1 MVDTENLH
9 TSINN
14 ALINIEN
21 LKRWLVKIEQEFTDD
36 NYPNWHFDVVIKGT
50 FSNNPVGFVMGKTI
64 EKGLNIPVCLEVKFN
79 CCDKSTTIININWMK
94 FRFQFQNSDFEYDS
108 IFKEI
113 LKIKVIPFDM
123 LRKICDI
130 LNKAYNI
137 TDLGLIKKQ
146 LKIELKKFNLNKD
159 F

>member
-1 MVDTENLH
+1 
-9 TSINN
+9 
-14 ALINIEN
+14 
-21 LKRWLVKIEQEFTDD
+21 
-36 NYPNWHFDVVIKGT
+36 
-50 FSNNPVGFVMGKTI
+50 
-64 EKGLNIPVCLEVKFN
+64 
-79 CCDKSTTIININWMK
+79 MK

-130 LNKAYNI
+130 LNKAHNI
-137 TDLGLIKKQ
+137 TDLDLIKKQ
-146 LKIELKKFNLNKD
+146 LKIELKKFDLNKD